1 MTPLRY
7 IRTAILDLPLEA
19 IGAALGRTPA
29 TVSKWER
36 GDIPEPP
43 LRALRDWLSGEFHR
57 RGLAWHDSLLFEVPV
72 CDDCHSPGSCVPV
85 CARMAGDGCALE
97 ARAPV
102 GEAA

>member
-1 MTPLRY
+1 MSPLKHIRLAMLDMTQV
-7 IRTAILDLPLEA
+7 DLAARLGVRALAVSRWET
-19 IGAALGRTPA
+19 GARAVPH
-29 TVSKWER
+29 ER
-36 GDIPEPP
+36 VRPI
-43 LRALRDWLSGEFHR
+43 LRALFEE